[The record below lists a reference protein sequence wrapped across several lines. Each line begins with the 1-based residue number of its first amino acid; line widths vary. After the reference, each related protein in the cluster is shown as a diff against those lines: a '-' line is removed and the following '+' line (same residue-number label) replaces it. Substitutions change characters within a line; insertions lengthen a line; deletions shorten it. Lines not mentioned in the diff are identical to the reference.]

1 MNTWHAMAKLKGRLV
16 SVVEIVQANGLGI
29 ASPDRAET

>member
-16 SVVEIVQANGLGI
+16 SVVETAQANGLGI
-29 ASPDRAET
+29 AFPNRAET